1 MSENVLTIRDL
12 SIEYQTDRGI
22 LKAMR
27 HVNLDIPRGSIV
39 GVVGES
45 GCGKS
50 TLISSIIR
58 LLAPNSREFCTL
70 LPVPLPACF
79 LKMSKS

>member
-12 SIEYQTDRGI
+12 SIDYKTDRGT

-45 GCGKS
+45 GCGK
-50 TLISSIIR
+50 
-58 LLAPNSREFCTL
+58 
-70 LPVPLPACF
+70 
-79 LKMSKS
+79 